1 MENLLYSEVHLIC
14 IIIVSL
20 EIIQAIKS
28 IDKSPGMRLFV
39 ICFAFID
46 LSFVFNLLLWF
57 AENSGRPVLLVPARQ
72 LYYLFFGLGAFTW
85 FVYSEYQFS
94 QKRLGKKQIVLAAL
108 PFLLAE
114 VLMLSSIGFSVDAL
128 AKQETMQLISL
139 GVGCGYM
146 AASGARACVKAFNKK
161 NYLKK
166 DEYLMIGLFALV
178 ALVCAFLQIL
188 IKVPV
193 PLVIEGTSLCV
204 LMQQR
209 ALPLVC
215 AGETICAVLLYQKH
229 QEKLISR
236 DPLTGITNRIQ
247 LVQYLSNKMN
257 NHTQSLYLIM
267 MDINGLKKIN
277 ETYGHAQGDAALI
290 QVADA
295 LKETVPRNFLISRYG
310 GDEFVIAGEISTEE
324 QILIINEGIRRN
336 VARRN
341 DANGRNWNVSV
352 CIGFAKY
359 TQTMTCVSDF
369 LSEAYAS
376 LCAAKKSQNIKN

>member
-72 LYYLFFGLGAFTW
+72 LYFLFFGLGAFTW

-94 QKRLGKKQIVLAAL
+94 QKRLGKKHLILASV

-128 AKQETMQLISL
+128 AKQETMQLVSL

-166 DEYLMIGLFALV
+166 DEYLMTALFSYV
-178 ALVCAFLQIL
+178 ALVCTLLQIL
-188 IKVPV
+188 VKEPV
-193 PLVIEGTSLCV
+193 PFI
-204 LMQQR
+204 
-209 ALPLVC
+209 C
-215 AGETICAVLLYQKH
+215 AGETICMVLLYQKH

-247 LVQYLSNKMN
+247 LVQHLSNKMN

-277 ETYGHAQGDAALI
+277 ETYGHSQGDAALI
-290 QVADA
+290 QVAEA

-310 GDEFVIAGEISTEE
+310 GDEFVITGEISTEE
-324 QILIINEGIRRN
+324 QILIINEGIKRN
-336 VARRN
+336 VDRR
-341 DANGRNWNVSV
+341 
-352 CIGFAKY
+352 I
-359 TQTMTCVSDF
+359 
-369 LSEAYAS
+369 
-376 LCAAKKSQNIKN
+376 